1 MAVVGTDVVGMADG
15 KALVGIP
22 VGSDDGAPYKDEA
35 TNSRS
40 STSVGDVAALDDGR
54 VGGCV
59 IVCRCELKRVVVH
72 TCDHV
77 S

>member
-1 MAVVGTDVVGMADG
+1 M
-15 KALVGIP
+15 VGIA

-40 STSVGDVAALDDGR
+40 STSVGDVSALDNSR

-59 IVCRCELKRVVVH
+59 IVYRCELKRGVVH